1 MTQARVLI
9 VEDDMLIALDVE
21 HALRE
26 AGYDVCGVAC
36 SEAEALELAE
46 RLRPEMAV
54 VDISLGPGDGRV
66 VAKTLC
72 GAYATKVLFATG
84 QCDEVDGLEGTGA
97 VACLP
102 KPYQADI
109 VPPALVAVERLA
121 AGNASVALPDHM
133 IALAT

>member
-1 MTQARVLI
+1 MAPLVIAIMAQARVLI

-26 AGYDVCGVAC
+26 AGYDVCGVAT

-72 GAYATKVLFATG
+72 R
-84 QCDEVDGLEGTGA
+84 
-97 VACLP
+97 
-102 KPYQADI
+102 
-109 VPPALVAVERLA
+109 RLCNQ
-121 AGNASVALPDHM
+121 GPVRHRPM
-133 IALAT
+133 